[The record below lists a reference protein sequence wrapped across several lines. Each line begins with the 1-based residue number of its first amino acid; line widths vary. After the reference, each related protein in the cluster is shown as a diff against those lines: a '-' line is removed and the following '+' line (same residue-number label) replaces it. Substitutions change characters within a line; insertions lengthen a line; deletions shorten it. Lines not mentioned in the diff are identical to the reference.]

1 MSIIRTFCCGDCEA
15 VFEQWCESS
24 DELTPPCPNC
34 EKEMQWQPAGFSI
47 GGSNESKA
55 AKIAQDVME
64 KDFGLTNYRDDSR
77 PGDVGYI
84 DPTRKT
90 AAEKD
95 AIMQR
100 ESEAGREVVKRMA
113 DVVTPSIQKQA
124 DNFFGGQQ
132 VAIGQNKVS
141 AQQLIS
147 AGKSGPGAEVNPMQ
161 ALHQL
166 GKAGKLPNNAR
177 IIARS
182 KLA

>member
-1 MSIIRTFCCGDCEA
+1 MSIIRTYACGDCDA

-34 EKEMQWQPAGFSI
+34 EKEMQWQPTSFGI
-47 GGSNESKA
+47 GGSRESKA
-55 AKIAQDVME
+55 EKIAQDVME
-64 KDFGLTNYRDDSR
+64 KDYGLTNYKDTNK

-100 ESEAGREVVKRMA
+100 ESEAGREVVKRMK
-113 DVVTPSIQKQA
+113 DVTPTIQKQA
-124 DNFFGGQQ
+124 DNFFGGQM
-132 VAIGQNKVS
+132 ATIGQNKVS
-141 AQQLIS
+141 AQQLIA
-147 AGKSGPGAEVNPMQ
+147 AGKSGPGAEVNPMA
-161 ALHQL
+161 ALHRL
-166 GKAGKLPNNAR
+166 GKEGKLPTTAR

-182 KLA
+182 KG

>member
-1 MSIIRTFCCGDCEA
+1 MSIIRTYVCSDCEA

-55 AKIAQDVME
+55 AQIAQDVME
-64 KDFGLTNYRDDSR
+64 KDFGLTNYKDNNR

-90 AAEKD
+90 VAEKD

-100 ESEAGREVVKRMA
+100 ESEAGREVVKRMQ
-113 DVVTPSIQKQA
+113 DVVTPTIQKQA

-132 VAIGQNKVS
+132 VAIGSNRVS

-147 AGKSGPGAEVNPMQ
+147 AGKSGPAADVNPMA

-177 IIARS
+177 IIARH
-182 KLA
+182 KI